1 MEERIIQLETLFA
14 LQDQTIQSL
23 NEEVFRQH
31 NDISHL
37 RNQLKELERKIL
49 EQGDAE
55 QIGGNERPPH
65 Y

>member
-1 MEERIIQLETLFA
+1 MEERIIQLETLSA

-23 NEEVFRQH
+23 NEEVFRQQ
-31 NDISHL
+31 NDISRL
-37 RNQLKELERKIL
+37 RNQLDKLEKKMMELGES
-49 EQGDAE
+49 E